1 MKGRGRGY
9 TAGGER
15 ERESLRRPSGQ
26 GSEMPV
32 HNPTSAKRKELST
45 WDETSETEEFA

>member
-1 MKGRGRGY
+1 MGY

-15 ERESLRRPSGQ
+15 ERESLRRPTVQ
-26 GSEMPV
+26 GSEMLV
-32 HNPTSAKRKELST
+32 HNPTSAKKKELST